1 MDHDWSCDLND
12 GHHVRTS
19 KIDQKF
25 PEALITIL
33 LVSVLVIFRN
43 LELAKGSF
51 IRDGG
56 GEGLKVGLPQLQWAI
71 FEKIPFNFKTL
82 GFIGPYAIILAA
94 IGLIEFLMTLNLI
107 DELAENP
114 EAFEKGLSEYSL

>member
-1 MDHDWSCDLND
+1 M
-12 GHHVRTS
+12 
-19 KIDQKF
+19 
-25 PEALITIL
+25 
-33 LVSVLVIFRN
+33 LVIFRN

-56 GEGLKVGLPQLQWAI
+56 GEGLKVGFPQLQWAI